1 MLPAII
7 PRAAADWQPLL
18 PDAAVQ
24 RTLGRMAFDQILPV
38 AKPQTDVRRLI
49 LLLGVSCFAG
59 AFGGRVLDPF
69 VTTLAAEFDS
79 PVRQAA
85 LLASAYALPFALIQ
99 PILGPIGD
107 AVGKRRIIQVGLCCL
122 TLFCLAAPLA
132 PSLGVLL
139 ALRALA
145 GMAAGGIMPLTLAA
159 VGDAVPIE
167 GRQVALSR
175 LLVFSIVGQIAGG
188 AVAGALGGV
197 IGWRGVM
204 LLCAALAA
212 AAAVVMLAIPLSRE
226 PETRGRF
233 DPVRAIRRYRSILA
247 LPQARLLYAAVAI
260 EGVLI
265 FGTFPYFAPMLEG
278 RGLGGSLGAT
288 AEAGM
293 TVAAFG
299 AGGVVYAMVAR
310 PLLAR
315 LGQGRM
321 VVLGAGLA
329 GLALVGFGLA
339 SGVAVFVASGLALGT
354 GFYMIHNSIQTR
366 VTELAP
372 EARGSA
378 VALHAFHFFTGQS
391 LGPVLM
397 GLALAGLGAAP
408 ALALA
413 AVAILA
419 LGLRLARR

>member
-1 MLPAII
+1 
-7 PRAAADWQPLL
+7 
-18 PDAAVQ
+18 
-24 RTLGRMAFDQILPV
+24 MAFDQIPP
-38 AKPQTDVRRLI
+38 AAAESRTDVRRLI

-69 VTTLAAEFDS
+69 VTTLAGEFGA
-79 PVRQAA
+79 PVQEAA

-99 PILGPIGD
+99 PILGPVGD

-122 TLFCLAAPLA
+122 TLFCLLAPLA

-204 LLCAALAA
+204 LLCAGLSAVAAL
-212 AAAVVMLAIPLSRE
+212 VMLTIPLSQVPE
-226 PETRGRF
+226 PRARF
-233 DPVRAIRRYRSILA
+233 DAARAIRRYRSILS
-247 LPQARLLYAAVAI
+247 LSQARLLYAAVAI
-260 EGVLI
+260 EGVLV
-265 FGTFPYFAPMLEG
+265 FGTFPYFAPMLEA
-278 RGLGGSLGAT
+278 RGFGGEFGAT

-299 AGGVVYAMVAR
+299 FGGVVYAMVAR

-329 GLALVGFGLA
+329 ALALVAFGLA
-339 SGVAVFVASGLALGT
+339 PAVAVFILAGLALGT

-378 VALHAFHFFTGQS
+378 VALHAFHFFIGQA
-391 LGPVLM
+391 LGPVVM
-397 GLALAGLGAAP
+397 GVAMAGIGVAP

>member
-1 MLPAII
+1 
-7 PRAAADWQPLL
+7 
-18 PDAAVQ
+18 
-24 RTLGRMAFDQILPV
+24 MASDQIPP
-38 AKPQTDVRRLI
+38 AAEPRTDVRRLI
-49 LLLGVSCFAG
+49 LLLGVSGFAG

-69 VTTLAAEFDS
+69 VTTLAGEFDA
-79 PVRQAA
+79 PVQEAA

-99 PILGPIGD
+99 PILGPVGD

-122 TLFCLAAPLA
+122 TLFCLLAPLA

-204 LLCAALAA
+204 LLCAGLSAA
-212 AAAVVMLAIPLSRE
+212 AALVMLAVPLSRMPE
-226 PETRGRF
+226 PRARF
-233 DPVRAIRRYRSILA
+233 DAARAIRRYRGILS
-247 LPQARLLYAAVAI
+247 LPQARLLYGAVAV
-260 EGVLI
+260 EGMLV
-265 FGTFPYFAPMLEG
+265 FGTFPYFAPMLEA

-299 AGGVVYAMVAR
+299 LGGVVYAMVAR
-310 PLLAR
+310 RLLAR

-329 GLALVGFGLA
+329 ALALVAFGLA
-339 SGVAVFVASGLALGT
+339 PAVAVFILAGLALGT

-378 VALHAFHFFTGQS
+378 VALHAFHFFIGQS
-391 LGPVLM
+391 LGPVVM
-397 GLALAGLGAAP
+397 GVAMAGIGVAP

>member
-1 MLPAII
+1 
-7 PRAAADWQPLL
+7 
-18 PDAAVQ
+18 
-24 RTLGRMAFDQILPV
+24 MAFDPITPPPAAEPV
-38 AKPQTDVRRLI
+38 TDVRRLI
-49 LLLGVSCFAG
+49 LLLGISCFAG

-69 VTTLAAEFDS
+69 VTTLATEFEA
-79 PVRQAA
+79 PVREAA

-99 PILGPIGD
+99 PILGPVGD

-122 TLFCLAAPLA
+122 TLFCLLAPLA
-132 PSLGVLL
+132 PSLGMLL

-145 GMAAGGIMPLTLAA
+145 GAAAGGIMPLTLAA
-159 VGDAVPIE
+159 VGDAVPMQ

-188 AVAGALGGV
+188 ALAGVLGPL
-197 IGWRGVM
+197 IGWRGLM
-204 LLCAALAA
+204 LVCAGLAA
-212 AAAVVMLAIPLSRE
+212 AAAVVMLTVPLSRVPE
-226 PETRGRF
+226 PRGRF
-233 DPVRAIRRYRSILA
+233 DAVRAIRRYRSILA

-265 FGTFPYFAPMLEG
+265 FGTFPYFAPMLEA
-278 RGLGGSLGAT
+278 RGLGGPLGAT

-299 AGGVVYAMVAR
+299 LGGVVYAMVAR

-321 VVLGAGLA
+321 VVLGGALA
-329 GLALVGFGLA
+329 AVALLGFGLA
-339 SGVAVFVASGLALGT
+339 PGAALFIASGLALGT
-354 GFYMIHNSIQTR
+354 GFYMLHNSIQTR

-391 LGPVLM
+391 LGPVLV
-397 GLALAGLGAAP
+397 GLAMAGVGAAP
-408 ALALA
+408 ALAVA
-413 AVAILA
+413 AACILA
-419 LGLRLARR
+419 LGLRLKRR

>member
-1 MLPAII
+1 
-7 PRAAADWQPLL
+7 
-18 PDAAVQ
+18 
-24 RTLGRMAFDQILPV
+24 MASDQIPP
-38 AKPQTDVRRLI
+38 AAEPRTDVRRLI
-49 LLLGVSCFAG
+49 LLLGVSGFAG

-69 VTTLAAEFDS
+69 VTTLADEFDA
-79 PVRQAA
+79 PVQEAA

-99 PILGPIGD
+99 PILGPVGD

-122 TLFCLAAPLA
+122 TLFCLLAPLA

-204 LLCAALAA
+204 LLCAGLSAA
-212 AAAVVMLAIPLSRE
+212 AAFVMLAVPLSRVPE
-226 PETRGRF
+226 PRARF
-233 DPVRAIRRYRSILA
+233 DAARAIRRYRGILS
-247 LPQARLLYAAVAI
+247 LPQARLLYGAVAV
-260 EGVLI
+260 EGMLV
-265 FGTFPYFAPMLEG
+265 FGTFPYFAPMLEA
-278 RGLGGSLGAT
+278 RGLGSSLGAT

-299 AGGVVYAMVAR
+299 LGGVVYAMVAR
-310 PLLAR
+310 RLLAR

-329 GLALVGFGLA
+329 ALALVAFGLA
-339 SGVAVFVASGLALGT
+339 PAVAVFILAGLALGT

-378 VALHAFHFFTGQS
+378 VALHAFHFFIGQA
-391 LGPVLM
+391 LGPVVM
-397 GLALAGLGAAP
+397 GVAMAGIGVAP

>member
-1 MLPAII
+1 
-7 PRAAADWQPLL
+7 
-18 PDAAVQ
+18 
-24 RTLGRMAFDQILPV
+24 MASDQIPP
-38 AKPQTDVRRLI
+38 AAEPRTDVRRLI
-49 LLLGVSCFAG
+49 LLLGVSGFAG

-69 VTTLAAEFDS
+69 VTTLADEFDA
-79 PVRQAA
+79 PVQEAA

-99 PILGPIGD
+99 PILGPVGD

-122 TLFCLAAPLA
+122 TLFCLLAPLA

-204 LLCAALAA
+204 LLCAGLSAA
-212 AAAVVMLAIPLSRE
+212 AAFVMLAVPLSRVPE
-226 PETRGRF
+226 PRARF
-233 DPVRAIRRYRSILA
+233 DAARAIRRYRGILS
-247 LPQARLLYAAVAI
+247 LPQARLLYGAVAV
-260 EGVLI
+260 EGMLV
-265 FGTFPYFAPMLEG
+265 FGTFPYFAPMLEA

-299 AGGVVYAMVAR
+299 LGGVVYAMVAR
-310 PLLAR
+310 RLLAR

-329 GLALVGFGLA
+329 ALALVAFGLA
-339 SGVAVFVASGLALGT
+339 PAVAVFILAGLALGT

-378 VALHAFHFFTGQS
+378 VALHAFHFFIGQA
-391 LGPVLM
+391 LGPVVM
-397 GLALAGLGAAP
+397 GVAMAGIGVAP